1 MMQTYRYGNF
11 TYQWNDV
18 PNGSYTVRLFMI
30 EPWWTAKNKRQFKV
44 TINGQRVLYRY
55 DIYNEVGH
63 DSKST
68 MAFSVNV
75 TNGTMRISFAT
86 QKDNAIVSG
95 IWIDPR

>member
-1 MMQTYRYGNF
+1 
-11 TYQWNDV
+11 V

-44 TINGQRVLYRY
+44 KINGSKVLNRY
-55 DIYNEVGH
+55 DIYKKVGH

-68 MAFSVNV
+68 MAFTTEV
-75 TNGTMRISFAT
+75 TNGTMKIQFDT
-86 QKDNAIVSG
+86 QKDAAIVSG